1 MHSDEAEYGLKSFE
15 KTHLVWLVLNWKLQI
30 YRRPERKEKI
40 HVVTW
45 SAGAEKVCSYRDY
58 KLYDSNNNLI
68 AIATSK
74 WALFNLKDA
83 TLSKIT
89 PEIMEAY
96 KTTDE
101 HVFNEKIPKLREPDL
116 PCLGTYDYSIMRR
129 DIDTNNHV
137 HNSNYL
143 EIALELLPEDVYEN
157 TEFENVEIMYK
168 HQALYG
174 DKTKSFYY
182 VQDNAHYIVIKSED
196 LSKIHCI
203 IKFS

>member
-1 MHSDEAEYGLKSFE
+1 M
-15 KTHLVWLVLNWKLQI
+15 VWLVLNWKLQV
-30 YRRPERKEKI
+30 YRRPASQEKI
-40 HVVTW
+40 HIVTW

-58 KLYDSNNNLI
+58 ELYDENNNLI

-74 WALFNLKDA
+74 WALFNLKDGSLA
-83 TLSKIT
+83 KIT
-89 PEIMEAY
+89 PEIIEAY

-101 HVFNEKIPKLREPDL
+101 HVFNEKIAKLREPDL
-116 PCLGTYDYSIMRR
+116 PCLGTYDYTIMRR

-143 EIALELLPEDVYEN
+143 EIANELLPEDIYEN
-157 TEFENVEIMYK
+157 TEFKDIEIMYK
-168 HQALYG
+168 HEAVYG

-182 VQDNAHYIVIKSED
+182 NEDNVHYIVIKSED